1 MKEIITYEIN
11 DIEKAAKKFIDE
23 TTPHKKFAFYGKMGS
38 GKTTL
43 IKKICK
49 FMGVDENIVNSP
61 TFTII
66 NEYQTNSG
74 DIIYH
79 CDLYR
84 IKTLDELYNIG
95 FEEYLYN
102 DNYLFIEWPEI
113 AENIYPENILK
124 IIIEEI
130 NEKTRKIIQSND

>member
-11 DIEKAAKKFIDE
+11 DIEKAAKKFIKE
-23 TTPHKKFAFYGKMGS
+23 TTPYKKFAFYGKMGS

-113 AENIYPENILK
+113 AESIYPENILK
-124 IIIEEI
+124 IRIEEI
-130 NEKTRKIIQSND
+130 NEKKRKIIQSN

>member
-1 MKEIITYEIN
+1 MKEIITYQIN
-11 DIEKAAKKFIDE
+11 DIEKAAKKFLEEI
-23 TTPHKKFAFYGKMGS
+23 TPYNKFAFYGKMGA
-38 GKTTL
+38 GKTTF

-49 FMGVDENIVNSP
+49 LLGVNEDTVNSP

-74 DIIYH
+74 NIIYH

-95 FEEYLYN
+95 FEEYLYD
-102 DNYLFIEWPEI
+102 DNFLFIEWPEI
-113 AENIYPENILK
+113 AESIYPENILK
-124 IIIEEI
+124 IKIEEI
-130 NEKTRKIIQSND
+130 DQKTRKIMQLN

>member
-11 DIEKAAKKFIDE
+11 DIEKAAKKFIKE
-23 TTPHKKFAFYGKMGS
+23 TTPYKKFAFYGKMGS

-113 AENIYPENILK
+113 AESIYPENILK
-124 IIIEEI
+124 IRIEEI
-130 NEKTRKIIQSND
+130 NEKTRKIIQSN